1 MLPNLHTVAMSDG
14 VLCVHCKACGHRAAL
29 DKDKLA
35 IQRGNTTQLRDLR
48 LRCERCGVRGT
59 ALKEFD
65 FYIPNDF
72 DEAKAFL
79 SGEPLEFR
87 KIEV

>member
-1 MLPNLHTVAMSDG
+1 MVPNLHTVAVSTG
-14 VLCVHCKACGHRAAL
+14 ILCVHCKSCGHRAAL

-35 IQRGNTTQLRDLR
+35 IHHGNMTQLRDLR
-48 LRCERCGVRGT
+48 LRCETCDTRGS

-65 FYIPNDF
+65 FYIPHDF

-79 SGEPLEFR
+79 AGEPLEIR
-87 KIEV
+87 KIKA